1 MAKNYTR
8 HALLGGAAIFLGMFF
23 GNAFGY
29 LARLLLARNLTPE
42 EYGLYYSVITLFMLV
57 MVLVRL
63 GYNEAIT
70 RYTAKFCALQHYSK
84 LRSALLFVA
93 RLQTVF
99 ATIAALLLYFF
110 SSWLT
115 TNYFQNDRAHTL
127 LLIFVFLIFL
137 SSASGY
143 FGSILAGLHRM
154 RILGTYRFLDKFVF
168 FAFLTILLFAGMER
182 TALLP
187 ALAYLLTNLFL
198 VAIPIIPSVKALLA
212 MPTKKHDIYPLV
224 HKRITSF
231 ALYAALAS
239 IGSIIIGY
247 IDTLMLTY
255 FTTLEQ
261 VGIYNSVLPT
271 ALLVGLMN
279 TALVTVVLPIASEL
293 RATKDHAR
301 ITYGLQTLY
310 KYGILV
316 TVPLS
321 LTLFMFPAE
330 IINILFGN
338 AYVQGSSTLQVL
350 SLGTIFLTI
359 ISANKAILSGIGKPK
374 LLSNIVL
381 ISALLN
387 IVLNIALIPSYG
399 ILGAAW
405 ATNASYL
412 LILILTTKQTHTLLQ
427 PRPTYLL
434 DWMKSLIAGLLFIVC
449 VWFLKRTLD
458 LPLILEIASI
468 VAISG
473 TLYVA
478 LTNLLRVWTFKELWA
493 ILKRI
498 IS

>member
-1 MAKNYTR
+1 MKKNYTR
-8 HALLGGAAIFLGMFF
+8 HALMGGAAIFLGMLV

-42 EYGLYYSVITLFMLV
+42 EYGLYYSIVTLFMLV

-70 RYTAKFCALQHYSK
+70 RYTAKFSALQQYSK
-84 LRSALLFVA
+84 LRSSLFFIA
-93 RLQTVF
+93 RVQLVL
-99 ATIAALLLYFF
+99 ATTASLLLLALA
-110 SSWLT
+110 SWLT
-115 TNYFQNDRAHTL
+115 INYFQNDRARTIL
-127 LLIFVFLIFL
+127 IMFIVLIFV
-137 SSASGY
+137 SAVSGY

-154 RILGTYRFLDKFVF
+154 RVLGAYRFLDKFLF
-168 FAFLTILLFAGMER
+168 FAFLGILLFAGVER

-187 ALAYLLTNLFL
+187 ALAFLLTNIVL
-198 VAIPIIPSVKALLA
+198 VFIPIIPALNALIDMPVKKYEA
-212 MPTKKHDIYPLV
+212 YPLI

-239 IGSIIIGY
+239 IGSMIIGY

-310 KYGILV
+310 KYGILL
-316 TVPLS
+316 TVPLA

-330 IINILFGN
+330 IINTLFGT
-338 AYVQGSSTLQVL
+338 AYVQGSSTLQIL

-374 LLSNIVL
+374 LLSNIIM

-387 IVLNIALIPSYG
+387 IVLNILLIPSYG
-399 ILGAAW
+399 IFGAAW

-412 LILILTTKQTHTLLQ
+412 LILVLTTKRTHALIR

-434 DWMKSLIAGLLFIVC
+434 EWLKSLIAGLAFVACIWL
-449 VWFLKRTLD
+449 LKRILH
-458 LPLILEIASI
+458 LPLYLEITSI
-468 VAISG
+468 LAISG
-473 TLYVA
+473 MIYLA
-478 LTNLLRVWTFKELWA
+478 LTNLFRVWTFKELWA
-493 ILKRI
+493 ILKRL